1 MNSETLC
8 FFDLNSISIFDIF
21 DYFLFLKSWFWH
33 SINIGNELCNTLQK
47 LFKAT
52 FTLLLSRQTKT
63 PAATE
68 NSRFII
74 KPAVQEFIISLLEFK
89 LQVLMRPVRRHQNTF
104 FLTLIKK
111 KLSKKQTNIIHTP
124 I

>member
-89 LQVLMRPVRRHQNTF
+89 LQVLMMP
-104 FLTLIKK
+104 
-111 KLSKKQTNIIHTP
+111 
-124 I
+124 

>member
-21 DYFLFLKSWFWH
+21 DYFLFLKSWFRH
-33 SINIGNELCNTLQK
+33 IINIGNELCNTLRK

-89 LQVLMRPVRRHQNTF
+89 LQVLMRPVRRHQNAF